1 MLGYKGIARGE
12 SDLKNPRFSFCPSSP
27 SYLPLPPAL
36 LPLLLR
42 LFFPSLSV
50 LLHTSL
56 LLLTDLLASLSLTT
70 RGKGYGRLLPS
81 YAASAFPPGE
91 MALPLSPGVSLPT
104 PQGAGRPDLAEPPAV
119 QSTALSLLPFL
130 RGWEARPRA
139 APAADEEASTP
150 GASSE
155 TWKKIRV
162 GVEV

>member
-1 MLGYKGIARGE
+1 MGNQI
-12 SDLKNPRFSFCPSSP
+12 LKILASP
-27 SYLPLPPAL
+27 FVLL
-36 LPLLLR
+36 LPLIS
-42 LFFPSLSV
+42 LFHPAASSSPPLFPSLSV

-81 YAASAFPPGE
+81 YAASTFPPGE

-119 QSTALSLLPFL
+119 QSTALSLLSFL

-155 TWKKIRV
+155 TRKKIRV